1 MNPRDQHE
9 HHASGG
15 FDRSGPGQPDGG
27 HDPGSP
33 EAMPSASER
42 SEPVAGRVFDV
53 RERGDLEQQVRD
65 AEDRLLRTQAEL
77 ENFRKRSRREYE
89 DAQRSR
95 EIDLL
100 RDLLPVLD
108 TVRRAIDASEKTADV
123 ESLRLGFRM
132 TSQQIEKLLDAH
144 GCKTIETDGK
154 PFDPTVHDALLQQVV
169 PGVAAGTIVGVASQG
184 YRLHDRVV
192 RPAQVIVAQEPTG

>member
-1 MNPRDQHE
+1 MNARDQHDPE
-9 HHASGG
+9 ADRDAPTPAQAVGQEPVTGDEAGTASG
-15 FDRSGPGQPDGG
+15 DLG
-27 HDPGSP
+27 HK
-33 EAMPSASER
+33 
-42 SEPVAGRVFDV
+42 
-53 RERGDLEQQVRD
+53 LRD

-89 DAQRSR
+89 DAMRYR

-108 TVRRAIDASEKTADV
+108 NVRRAIEASEKAVDV
-123 ESLRLGFRM
+123 ESLRAGFRM
-132 TSQQIEKLLDAH
+132 TAQQIEKLLEAH
-144 GCKTIETDGK
+144 GCKTIETEGR

-169 PGVAAGTIVGVASQG
+169 PDVAPGTVVAVASQG

-192 RPAQVIVAQEPTG
+192 RPAQVIVAQAAG